1 MPSTRRTLRKLN
13 VKQIFMAQLCKLLI
27 NVRQKKHERRLTYDN
42 EPGQDAFDSRV
53 VKVIFQSIQIDFSS
67 IDWFDLH
74 IHPIPLAGC
83 RLLRIG

>member
-1 MPSTRRTLRKLN
+1 MWG
-13 VKQIFMAQLCKLLI
+13 
-27 NVRQKKHERRLTYDN
+27 KKNEYEKRLTYDN

-53 VKVIFQSIQIDFSS
+53 VKVIFQSIQIDFSP
-67 IDWFDLH
+67 IDWFALH